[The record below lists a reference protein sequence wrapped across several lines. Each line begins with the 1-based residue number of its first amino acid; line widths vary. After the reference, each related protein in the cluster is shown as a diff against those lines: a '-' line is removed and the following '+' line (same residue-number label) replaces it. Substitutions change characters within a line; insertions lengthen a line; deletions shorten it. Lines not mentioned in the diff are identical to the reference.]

1 MAEAKKKPKLPTLVT
16 PKGVASFSYC
26 QKPDTEGQ
34 YADNK
39 YKITIGLDKGDP
51 VVEALV
57 KKLEAQ
63 HIEARGKKKTESP
76 VKDGDEVYADIE
88 DEDKKERQA
97 WKQGKYILTFK
108 SQFAPQ
114 VLNRA
119 GEELEEGI
127 VIMGGDIIKVA
138 FAARPYEAGKNAGI
152 SLSLRAVK
160 LIQKRAGGGA
170 DYSDAFGDDDD
181 DSDMAEDDAPEGA
194 GDGSN
199 TDF

>member
-1 MAEAKKKPKLPTLVT
+1 MAEAKAKKPKLPTLVT
-16 PKGVASFSYC
+16 PEGVASYSYA

-34 YADNK
+34 YADGK
-39 YKITIGLDKGDP
+39 YKITIGLNKGDP
-51 VVEALV
+51 KVEALV
-57 KKLEAQ
+57 AKLEAQ
-63 HIEARGKKKTESP
+63 HVEARGKKKTESP
-76 VKDGDEVYADIE
+76 VKDGDEAYAEID
-88 DEDKKERQA
+88 DEDKKERNA

-119 GEELEEGI
+119 GEPLADGVI
-127 VIMGGDIIKVA
+127 IMGGDIVKVA

-160 LIQKRAGGGA
+160 LLQKRAGGGA
-170 DYSDAFGDDDD
+170 DYADAFGDEDDE
-181 DSDMAEDDAPEGA
+181 ADDAPES
-194 GDGSN
+194 DSDDSS